1 MSCLYLSF
9 CWIKRSKRTCLK
21 VMHIQART
29 SQWKKWI
36 LQWGSGNG
44 FTLIRQMTTC
54 AASELLL
61 HPSGWSEESLQGSKL
76 GYDWRL
82 GTYVSYVQS
91 EKGFFVLVSWWAM
104 CKTFSDLVV
113 FKGGSGTYVHT
124 KWHCGY
130 LPLQQLR
137 ESPQQ
142 FQLVTLEFDTFY
154 GMHSHEVTHS
164 KYLQQFVLEKWLE
177 TVEDL

>member
-44 FTLIRQMTTC
+44 FTLIQQMTTC
-54 AASELLL
+54 AATELLL

-82 GTYVSYVQS
+82 GMYVTVMCSQRKDSLCWFPDKQCVKRSQIWLYSREAVAHMYIPADTVIIYLCNNW
-91 EKGFFVLVSWWAM
+91 EKALNNFSW
-104 CKTFSDLVV
+104 
-113 FKGGSGTYVHT
+113 
-124 KWHCGY
+124 
-130 LPLQQLR
+130 
-137 ESPQQ
+137 
-142 FQLVTLEFDTFY
+142 
-154 GMHSHEVTHS
+154 
-164 KYLQQFVLEKWLE
+164 
-177 TVEDL
+177 